1 MHIWQNDATKVF
13 FYLRGNFCCSSGQF
27 FFAKI
32 IVLCL
37 RVALTV
43 THTGTTGQL
52 SECVPVQRKCC
63 RTRKQTTAKPW
74 QYKSSPTSVAPPRPP
89 LAPGKLAARSAYH
102 LLVLT
107 RSSTQALFWRTAC
120 CLVPGFYFP
129 SYPAF
134 LFAQV
139 FNIDDLVSFGVMG
152 PFLISQILREHE
164 PRLFTLI
171 HLYLELNCWTH
182 SAKTCNLKSRPQ
194 PTSGYLRSGQIIEWV
209 DFCLPGRKLK
219 LLKILSS
226 LIDEKD
232 HQLPIN

>member
-1 MHIWQNDATKVF
+1 M
-13 FYLRGNFCCSSGQF
+13 
-27 FFAKI
+27 
-32 IVLCL
+32 
-37 RVALTV
+37 TV

-52 SECVPVQRKCC
+52 SECVSVQSKCC

-89 LAPGKLAARSAYH
+89 LAPGKLATRSAYH

-107 RSSTQALFWRTAC
+107 RSSTQALFGRTAC
-120 CLVPGFYFP
+120 CLGLGFYFP

-171 HLYLELNCWTH
+171 HLYPDPNC
-182 SAKTCNLKSRPQ
+182 
-194 PTSGYLRSGQIIEWV
+194 
-209 DFCLPGRKLK
+209 
-219 LLKILSS
+219 
-226 LIDEKD
+226 
-232 HQLPIN
+232 